1 VAGFSQAAVK
11 AMYNY
16 GFPGNIRE
24 LQNLV
29 ERGVILVSDGEAID
43 VHHLFSSGESLA
55 QNVLS
60 LAWRDGGPATLSLLG
75 TRPTAAADEAADTVP
90 GASQSGAL
98 EQAELALLRQAIRRS
113 GGNLAAA
120 ARDLGVSRATVAY
133 RAKKFG
139 LVV

>member
-1 VAGFSQAAVK
+1 
-11 AMYNY
+11 MYNY

-29 ERGVILVSDGEAID
+29 ERGVILVGDGEAIE
-43 VHHLFSSGESLA
+43 VHHLFSSGEALA
-55 QNVLS
+55 QDVLS
-60 LAWRDGGPATLSLLG
+60 LAWREDGPATLNLRG
-75 TRPTAAADEAADTVP
+75 AAKAPDERTAANGAP
-90 GASQSGAL
+90 GGPL

-113 GGNLAAA
+113 GGNLSAA

-139 LVV
+139 LAV